1 MKNVVFVWLILYF
14 VCSSYAEESSW
25 DKLCFAADK
34 FIKAKS
40 PDVKSNEK
48 WVNKFKG
55 KVDDRVDSTKL
66 SFDQAAQSVVYDW
79 MAGNEK
85 PLREKKEDTMIEV
98 SRIFCW
104 LHSNKIDL
112 PKMVRD
118 NMGDEK
124 MISFAKYLEEQS
136 MRKYPRDN

>member
-1 MKNVVFVWLILYF
+1 MKNVAFVWLILYF

-34 FIKAKS
+34 FVKAKS
-40 PDVKSNEK
+40 SDIKTNEK
-48 WVNKFKG
+48 WSKKFKD
-55 KVDDRVDSTKL
+55 KVEDRADSTKL

-79 MAGNEK
+79 MAGNEN

-104 LHSNKIDL
+104 LHTNNIDL

-118 NMGDEK
+118 NMGDKK
-124 MISFAKYLEEQS
+124 MIDFAKYLEGQS
-136 MRKYPRDN
+136 EKK